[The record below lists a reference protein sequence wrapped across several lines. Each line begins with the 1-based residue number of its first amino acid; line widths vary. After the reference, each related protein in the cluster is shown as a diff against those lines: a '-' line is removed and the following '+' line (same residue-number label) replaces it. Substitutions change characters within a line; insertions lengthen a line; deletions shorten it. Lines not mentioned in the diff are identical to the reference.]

1 MPYLAM
7 RRGPGQPTGAA
18 VRVVYMRSRAHSEDG
33 LASAFR
39 SYYAELARL
48 AAFILGDKDAGK
60 DVVQDVFRAG
70 RPA

>member
-1 MPYLAM
+1 
-7 RRGPGQPTGAA
+7 
-18 VRVVYMRSRAHSEDG
+18 MRSRAHSEDG